1 MKKALPS
8 VSERVCEGEEEYC
21 LRDERSHYESEE
33 KEMLPTRPMQGQRR
47 LQTQGDN
54 SKHGPE
60 MQAGSPGLSGR
71 EEDLSK
77 W

>member
-8 VSERVCEGEEEYC
+8 VSERVCEGEEEVYGW
-21 LRDERSHYESEE
+21 RHERSHYGSE
-33 KEMLPTRPMQGQRR
+33 KEMLPTRLIQGQRR

-54 SKHGPE
+54 SKHGLE

-71 EEDLSK
+71 GEDLSK
-77 W
+77 